1 MSFMSWYPGEHLRDE
16 VIDTV
21 LKSGTAFCKTVEQTN
36 KMNKKVKRIDF
47 LNIKMYN
54 ILYECNA

>member
-21 LKSGTAFCKTVEQTN
+21 VKSGTAFCKTVEQTN
-36 KMNKKVKRIDF
+36 KMNKKLSVLIS
-47 LNIKMYN
+47 
-54 ILYECNA
+54 